1 MQRNHWLERQN
12 FWRILKNFE
21 IDGVLFPYSS
31 RENRYVY
38 EYQIKKEFPQFYHK
52 IETILTG
59 GEYST
64 KSVEIASSILE
75 QLSDEGS
82 ISWKQFDLIIKILP
96 TDFCKDGHLVRVR
109 KYKNDSREILNGVYS
124 VASYVGDFYVESSF
138 MERAENQ
145 NSYAYY
151 IYKKE
156 TGDDF

>member
-1 MQRNHWLERQN
+1 M
-12 FWRILKNFE
+12 KNFE

-96 TDFCKDGHLVRVR
+96 TDFCKDGHLVRTR

-124 VASYVGDFYVESSF
+124 VASYVGDFYSESQF
-138 MERAENQ
+138 MSHLQ
-145 NSYAYY
+145 DQQVNSDLVYRNH
-151 IYKKE
+151 
-156 TGDDF
+156 TDDNLEEE